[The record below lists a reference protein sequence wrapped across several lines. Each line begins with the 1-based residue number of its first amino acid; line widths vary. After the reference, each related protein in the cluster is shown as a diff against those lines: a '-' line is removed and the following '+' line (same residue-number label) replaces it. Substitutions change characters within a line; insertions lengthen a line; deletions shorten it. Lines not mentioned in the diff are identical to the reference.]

1 MVRTTVQAGFI
12 RYLLASVFVVFCIDD
27 VVEEENEY
35 EMGDLPVAAV
45 LKTAL
50 VELFLLEPQEDL
62 NCFLVFRKEVS
73 L

>member
-1 MVRTTVQAGFI
+1 MRTTVQAGFMI
-12 RYLLASVFVVFCIDD
+12 YLLASVFVDFCIED
-27 VVEEENEY
+27 VAEEENEY

-50 VELFLLEPQEDL
+50 VELFLLEPHEDWI
-62 NCFLVFRKEVS
+62 CFLVFRMEVS